1 MSGQRRAAG
10 PAGTGHVRAVAR
22 VGGER
27 SGSVQPA
34 SIAPRRRP
42 GYLGPVHVVQLLAVE
57 AAVIAVL
64 AALGQGVLVVAV
76 AAVAG
81 IVVLA
86 VVLTRRQGR
95 WWLERRMMAWQF
107 QRRRQARPPQQGLD
121 PRLAALRWLAPG
133 LTVENVN
140 TRDGAQTGVAR
151 DDAGWYAVAAVGA
164 QAEMRDDPS
173 AGLPLDALVTSLV
186 EAGQPGAV
194 LQVVTHSVPAP
205 SLELD
210 AGQPAGRSYRELLQQ
225 FGPVPI
231 PVDRVTWVAV
241 RLDARALAEAGADGP
256 DDTGR
261 APAAVANLV
270 RRVTRAMRTAG
281 IHYQVL
287 DASGLLDALTRSC
300 DLTPAGPGGRR
311 EPRED
316 WTAWHSGPL
325 AHRSYWVRDW
335 PTVAQSGA
343 LLDWL
348 STAPAALSSV
358 AMILAPEDGE
368 VDLRCLVRVAAPA
381 KELATVGEAVARG
394 AHLAHADLFPLDGEQ
409 GPAVYASAPTGG
421 GPR

>member
-1 MSGQRRAAG
+1 MTEQRRTAG
-10 PAGTGHVRAVAR
+10 PTGTDRVRAVAR

-27 SGSVQPA
+27 AGSAQPA

-57 AAVIAVL
+57 TAVVAVL
-64 AALGQGVLVVAV
+64 ATLGQGAVVVAV

-81 IVVLA
+81 VALLA
-86 VVLTRRQGR
+86 VVLSRRQGR
-95 WWLERRMMAWQF
+95 WWLERRMMTWQF
-107 QRRRQARPPQQGLD
+107 RRRQARPPQQGLD
-121 PRLAALRWLAPG
+121 ERLAALRYLAPG

-151 DDAGWYAVAAVGA
+151 DDAGWFAVAAVGA

-173 AGLPLDALVTSLV
+173 VGLPLDALVASLV
-186 EAGQPGAV
+186 DAGQPGAV

-231 PVDRVTWVAV
+231 PVDRVTWIAV
-241 RLDARALAEAGADGP
+241 RLDARALAEAGADSP
-256 DDTGR
+256 DDMGK

-270 RRVTRAMRTAG
+270 RRVTRALRAAG

-287 DASGLLDALTRSC
+287 DAGGLLDALARSC
-300 DLTPAGPGGRR
+300 DLTPAASGARR

-358 AMILAPEDGE
+358 AMILAPENGE

-381 KELATVGEAVARG
+381 KELAGGGAAVARG

>member
-1 MSGQRRAAG
+1 MTGQL
-10 PAGTGHVRAVAR
+10 PAGTPGSAHVRAVAR

-27 SGSVQPA
+27 SGSSTQPA
-34 SIAPRRRP
+34 SISPRRRP

-64 AALGQGVLVVAV
+64 AALGQGVLVVAAV
-76 AAVAG
+76 AVAG
-81 IVVLA
+81 ILVLG

-107 QRRRQARPPQQGLD
+107 RRRRQARPSQRGLD

-173 AGLPLDALVTSLV
+173 AGLPLDALVAALV

-231 PVDRVTWVAV
+231 PVDRVTWIAV

-256 DDTGR
+256 DDTSR

-270 RRVTRAMRTAG
+270 RRVTRALRTAG
-281 IHYQVL
+281 LHYQVL
-287 DASGLLDALTRSC
+287 DAGGLLDALARSC
-300 DLTPAGPGGRR
+300 DLNPAGSGAPR

-343 LLDWL
+343 LLDWV
-348 STAPAALSSV
+348 STAPASLSSV
-358 AMILAPEDGE
+358 SLILAPEDGE

-381 KELATVGEAVARG
+381 RELAAVGAAVARG